1 MGGGSRNYCAA
12 VDPEL
17 AIQDVRAEL
26 ASVRYRQE
34 DAQSEIG
41 ILEERLEEQQLLS
54 QTNLEL
60 LHAQLTGLQRK
71 VQELEGQQFAA
82 LTDIRELGRYAKE
95 SASALTEVQSKQSDL
110 RKGYLADISNIK
122 GAMESLASIQES
134 PTTPSSK
141 GQTYKVVSG
150 DTLEKIARKFN
161 TTVGAI
167 KEENK
172 LENDRIYSGQ
182 LLRIP

>member
-1 MGGGSRNYCAA
+1 MGSRDYCAS

-17 AIQDVRAEL
+17 AIQEVRAEL

-95 SASALTEVQSKQSDL
+95 SATALTEVQSKQSDL

-122 GAMESLASIQES
+122 GAMESLASLQES
-134 PTTPSSK
+134 SATPSSK

-150 DTLEKIARKFN
+150 DTLEKIARKFS
-161 TTVGAI
+161 TTVSAI

-172 LENDRIYSGQ
+172 LGNDRIYSGQ